1 MPDIIISAKYAVGD
15 KGVIAIETSN
25 RMLYYIAK
33 VVAIKN
39 IMPDVDANGTDVIT
53 YTVELYTPDTVNK
66 VQMDV
71 AETELQDVSIFT
83 TAFESF

>member
-15 KGVIAIETSN
+15 KAVIAIETSN

-39 IMPDVDANGTDVIT
+39 VMPDVDANGTDIIT
-53 YTVELYTPDTVNK
+53 YTVELYTPNPVNK

-71 AETELQDVSIFT
+71 TETELQDVSIFT
-83 TAFESF
+83 TAFASF